1 MNNYRIKQ
9 ESETSSGTYRLNL
22 FIVKPLLLAGIAAQS
37 LHPTPSYFPPYTI
50 AESSKTF
57 GQLEN
62 IFTGN
67 YEDAT
72 SDFEQSMT
80 EFYASLL
87 EKQEP
92 LGKEFEDILDENRW
106 NLYVR
111 S

>member
-1 MNNYRIKQ
+1 MNNYCIKQ
-9 ESETSSGTYRLNL
+9 ESETSAGNYRLNL

-37 LHPTPSYFPPYTI
+37 LRPIPSYIPPYTI
-50 AESSKTF
+50 IESSKTF

-62 IFTGN
+62 MFTGD

-80 EFYASLL
+80 AFYASLL

-92 LGKEFEDILDENRW
+92 LGKEFEDVLDENRW
-106 NLYVR
+106 DLYVR

>member
-1 MNNYRIKQ
+1 MTNYCTKQ
-9 ESETSSGTYRLNL
+9 ESETSAGTYRLDL
-22 FIVKPLLLAGIAAQS
+22 FPWLLVAGLTAQG
-37 LHPTPSYFPPYTI
+37 LQPIPGYIPPYTI
-50 AESSKTF
+50 IESSKTF

-62 IFTGN
+62 IFTGD

-72 SDFEQSMT
+72 SDFERSMT
-80 EFYASLL
+80 AFYASLL

-92 LGKEFEDILDENRW
+92 LGKEFEDVLDENRW

>member
-9 ESETSSGTYRLNL
+9 ESETSAGTYRLNL

-37 LHPTPSYFPPYTI
+37 LVPSYLPPYTI
-50 AESSKTF
+50 TESSKTF

-62 IFTGN
+62 VFTRD

-72 SDFEQSMT
+72 SYFEGFMT
-80 EFYASLL
+80 AFYASLL

-92 LGKEFEDILDENRW
+92 LGKEFEDVLDENRW

>member
-1 MNNYRIKQ
+1 MTNYCIKQ
-9 ESETSSGTYRLNL
+9 ESETSAGTYRLNL
-22 FIVKPLLLAGIAAQS
+22 FIVKPLLLAGLTAQS
-37 LHPTPSYFPPYTI
+37 LQPIPGHIRPYTI
-50 AESSKTF
+50 IGSSKTF

-62 IFTGN
+62 MFTGD

-72 SDFEQSMT
+72 SDFEESMT
-80 EFYASLL
+80 AFYASLL

-92 LGKEFEDILDENRW
+92 LGKEFEDVLEENRW